1 MRFPAYL
8 TITLSPNDKADL
20 TAARQAFI
28 GSMRGL
34 NEAQQLDRAKVI
46 ASGLRDTD
54 PYTRAMAQQLVDADK
69 VRGDIREA
77 QSELENIKTDLRQG
91 GYRPRDPQWRGK
103 ALVRQEE
110 LERQLELAH
119 VRLIGIAEDGLETA
133 QKKAAVHFREAR
145 ARGQRDKALA
155 EAVARQEAKIEAEE
169 IERQAEGIARARRMA
184 SGHSA
189 APATGESR

>member
-1 MRFPAYL
+1 
-8 TITLSPNDKADL
+8 
-20 TAARQAFI
+20 
-28 GSMRGL
+28 MRGL

-46 ASGLRDTD
+46 ASGLREAD
-54 PYTRAMAQQLVDADK
+54 PYTRAMAQQLVDADTA
-69 VRGDIREA
+69 RGEIGRA

-133 QKKAAVHFREAR
+133 QKKAAVHFRETRAQAR
-145 ARGQRDKALA
+145 RDKALV

-184 SGHSA
+184 SGRSA
-189 APATGESR
+189 APASGESR